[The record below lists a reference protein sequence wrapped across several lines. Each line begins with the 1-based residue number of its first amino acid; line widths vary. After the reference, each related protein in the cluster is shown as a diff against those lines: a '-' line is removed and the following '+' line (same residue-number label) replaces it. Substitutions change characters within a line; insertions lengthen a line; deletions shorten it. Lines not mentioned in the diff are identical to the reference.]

1 MSTTATVQPELEHWI
16 IEQARTGTP
25 PEAVLQ
31 RLLEQGWSEQ
41 AAMEAVE
48 QVLQKHLRDQS
59 GHNGIPMP
67 VRVPSPIDLNGRAVL
82 DLGDRQVQVIASLLL
97 PRVVVLGGLLSH
109 EECDALVE
117 ASRHKLSRSTT
128 VDMESGGNMVHP
140 DRTSEGT
147 YFNRGEDELCT
158 RIEARIARLLDW
170 PLDHGEG
177 LQILHYRVGAQYRPH
192 YDYFDPDRPGS
203 QPLLA
208 NGGQRV
214 ATVVMYLITPEC
226 GGATTFPDA
235 HFEAAAIKG
244 NAVFFSYDRA
254 HPASRSLHG
263 GAPVVA
269 GEKWIA
275 TKWLRERPYR

>member
-1 MSTTATVQPELEHWI
+1 MGNAQAADKAINFGIMSTESSQNLKSIWQPFLDDMHKKTGLTINATFASDYAGLI
-16 IEQARTGTP
+16 
-25 PEAVLQ
+25 
-31 RLLEQGWSEQ
+31 QGMRFNKVDVAWLGNK

-158 RIEARIARLLDW
+158 RIEARIARL
-170 PLDHGEG
+170 EG
-177 LQILHYRVGAQYRPH
+177 QLEP
-192 YDYFDPDRPGS
+192 
-203 QPLLA
+203 
-208 NGGQRV
+208 
-214 ATVVMYLITPEC
+214 
-226 GGATTFPDA
+226 
-235 HFEAAAIKG
+235 AA
-244 NAVFFSYDRA
+244 R
-254 HPASRSLHG
+254 R
-263 GAPVVA
+263 
-269 GEKWIA
+269 
-275 TKWLRERPYR
+275 R